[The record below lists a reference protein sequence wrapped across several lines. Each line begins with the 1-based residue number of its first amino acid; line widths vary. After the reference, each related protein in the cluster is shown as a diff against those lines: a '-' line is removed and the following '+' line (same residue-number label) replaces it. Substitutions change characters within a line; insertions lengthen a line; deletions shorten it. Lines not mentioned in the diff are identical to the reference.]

1 MARYTEAKCRL
12 CRRENTKLFL
22 KGDRCYSDKC
32 AFNGRNY
39 PPGERGKGRY
49 KKVSEFGIRLREKQ
63 KARRIYSIL
72 EKQFKNYF
80 KKASKK
86 SGITGE
92 NLLQLLETRLDN
104 IVYRMGFAPSR
115 DAARQLVNHGHIKVD
130 GKKVDICSYQVTNG
144 QVISVKETSRGIQSV
159 QEALV
164 AKRGSHGINWIEVNP
179 ENFSGKLLKIPS
191 REEIPTPINE
201 RLIVEFY
208 SK

>member
-32 AFNGRNY
+32 AFNKKNY
-39 PPGERGKGRY
+39 PPGEHGKGRF
-49 KKVSEFGIRLREKQ
+49 KKTSEFGIRLREKQ
-63 KARRIYSIL
+63 KARRIYGIL

-86 SGITGE
+86 SGVTGE

-104 IVYRMGFAPSR
+104 LVYRMGFAPSR
-115 DAARQLVNHGHIKVD
+115 NAARQLVNHGHIKVD
-130 GKKVDICSYQVTNG
+130 GKKVDICSYQVKKE
-144 QVISVKETSRGIQSV
+144 QVLSVKETSRGIPSI
-159 QEALV
+159 QESLAV
-164 AKRGSHGINWIEVNP
+164 KRGSHGINWIEINP
-179 ENFSGKLLKIPS
+179 ENFSGKLLKIPVLD
-191 REEIPTPINE
+191 EIPSQINE